1 MIGWWARRRTLSVAG
16 IRIRC
21 HAVMRELRRQGCAV
35 DWFEPERPARYR
47 AVVLHKHYDAEA
59 RGVVEQLK
67 RSGVRVIFDL
77 CDNHF
82 YNPKGLADWDRRAD
96 ELRLMAKLA
105 DAVVVSTEALGEIV
119 SQECA
124 LPTPPTVIPD
134 ALDDLSEIPVT
145 LKARLRQALPSRL
158 LMRRVRSNRA
168 QGRTALLWFG
178 NHGSPYADGGMLD
191 LLGIR
196 EALESLDRNLPLHL
210 TVLSNNEGKFRQN
223 FQGWSFPV
231 IYGAWSAQHF
241 AAIAGLHSIA
251 LIPAQDNPFT
261 RVKSENRVVTAFAH
275 GLAVVAD
282 PIPSYR
288 AYSDVLAFGDWARSI
303 ERYARDEGLRRLHV
317 EAGWRRAQELC
328 GIETI
333 ARRWRAVIGE

>member
-21 HAVMRELRRQGCAV
+21 HAVMRELRRQGCEV
-35 DWFEPERPARYR
+35 EWFDPEQPWRYR
-47 AVVLHKHYDAEA
+47 AVVLHKHYDAKTL
-59 RGVVEQLK
+59 GVVEQLK
-67 RSGVRVIFDL
+67 QSGVRVIFDL

-82 YNPKGLADWDRRAD
+82 YNPRNLPEWDRRAD
-96 ELRLMAKLA
+96 DLRRMAQRA
-105 DAVVVSTEALGEIV
+105 DAVVVSTEALADIV
-119 SQECA
+119 ARECA
-124 LPTPPTVIPD
+124 LPAPPTVIPD
-134 ALDDLSEIPVT
+134 ALDELSDVPVS
-145 LKARLRQALPSRL
+145 LKNRLRQALPARL
-158 LMRRVRSNRA
+158 LMRRVRSSRK

-191 LLGIR
+191 LLGLR
-196 EALESLDRNLPLHL
+196 EALESLNRRLPLHL
-210 TVLSNNEGKFRQN
+210 TVLSNNRDKFEQN

-241 AAIAGLHSIA
+241 AAIAALHTVA

-282 PIPSYR
+282 PVPSYR
-288 AYSDVLAFGDWARSI
+288 AFSDALAFGNWAQSI
-303 ERYARDEGLRRLHV
+303 ERYARDEGLRNRHVQAGRL
-317 EAGWRRAQELC
+317 RAQELC

-333 ARRWRAVIGE
+333 ARRWRELIGA